1 MVKGVAEQS
10 GGRFVLTSRR
20 GEGTTAEIWL
30 PTAAAGSTDEDKVA
44 QHASSPGRTTRRA
57 LSVLVVDDDTLVL
70 ENTAAMLDDLG
81 HSVIEARSGSE
92 ALDIVRRAKSL
103 DLVVTDHAMPGMNG
117 MELAR
122 HIAEQRPDL
131 PVLLA
136 SGYAEI
142 GSGSEVDLPRLSKPF
157 SQEAL
162 ERAID
167 GVVCGPVA
175 SGTVVRFRP
184 KSG

>member
-1 MVKGVAEQS
+1 
-10 GGRFVLTSRR
+10 
-20 GEGTTAEIWL
+20 
-30 PTAAAGSTDEDKVA
+30 
-44 QHASSPGRTTRRA
+44 
-57 LSVLVVDDDTLVL
+57 
-70 ENTAAMLDDLG
+70 
-81 HSVIEARSGSE
+81 
-92 ALDIVRRAKSL
+92 
-103 DLVVTDHAMPGMNG
+103 MPGMNG

-167 GVVCGPVA
+167 GVVYGPVA